1 MVVCIRKNSEL
12 RKLCNQY
19 QDNQTLTDIIKKIII
34 VFDTLIKTREGFS
47 ATLMSMGGLTKVNPP
62 IPINRISN
70 KSVLTYADG
79 LPNDQEIN
87 KLFNT
92 DNLFIEPYCEF
103 LTCLYF
109 NKDIY
114 FKFSSKQDSENI
126 SYFDIYILK
135 IYRIVSNIISE
146 LDDTSFINLFLRLNL
161 SSNSSFTNNNINKNA
176 SNKLIEFYK
185 RLIKT
190 KRVIKSYYFKN
201 EEKGVDEE
209 RDIDEYNDIIN
220 NLITIINICNSEQK
234 NININNTNKTNKEK
248 MIFRLSISY
257 FKSYNLLRIYF
268 NKCNFKSKELI
279 KDVIRNNIEIIKKKY
294 LNNLFRFQF
303 DYISKR
309 NIITIDKPPGFAMN
323 VKRPYDS
330 NYLINS
336 MLIKFLEIYKD
347 KNNNIITRN
356 LISKTEYKREGEG
369 MIPPWHPIAL
379 PAYSIAFSLIF
390 TASVLK
396 SPQTFAKYII
406 PISYE
411 LGEVDKEFLNNFKN

>member
-12 RKLCNQY
+12 RKLCNKHE
-19 QDNQTLTDIIKKIII
+19 DDKTLTDIIKKIKI

-47 ATLMSMGGLTKVNPP
+47 ATMKSMIGITKVNAP
-62 IPINRISN
+62 IPISRNSN
-70 KSVLTYADG
+70 KMELTYGNG
-79 LPNDQEIN
+79 LPNYQEIN

-114 FKFSSKQDSENI
+114 FKSSSELDDKTL
-126 SYFDIYILK
+126 STFDLYILK
-135 IYRIVSNIISE
+135 IYRIVRNIIDN
-146 LDDTSFINLFLRLNL
+146 LDDTPFINLFLRLN
-161 SSNSSFTNNNINKNA
+161 SNSSSTNNNINKNA

-201 EEKGVDEE
+201 EKKGVDEE

-220 NLITIINICNSEQK
+220 NLINIINICNSEQK

-268 NKCNFKSKELI
+268 NKCNLHQ
-279 KDVIRNNIEIIKKKY
+279 R
-294 LNNLFRFQF
+294 R
-303 DYISKR
+303 
-309 NIITIDKPPGFAMN
+309 
-323 VKRPYDS
+323 
-330 NYLINS
+330 
-336 MLIKFLEIYKD
+336 
-347 KNNNIITRN
+347 
-356 LISKTEYKREGEG
+356 
-369 MIPPWHPIAL
+369 
-379 PAYSIAFSLIF
+379 
-390 TASVLK
+390 
-396 SPQTFAKYII
+396 
-406 PISYE
+406 
-411 LGEVDKEFLNNFKN
+411 